1 MSTSDPFKRFS
12 ESLSRLSEADKDY
25 VSHNL
30 YKKVVSTDRDIKF
43 GRKDYA
49 TVTTSTSRMVIGA

>member
-1 MSTSDPFKRFS
+1 MSTNDAFKKFG
-12 ESLSRLSEADKDY
+12 ESLARLSEADKDY

-43 GRKDYA
+43 GRKEYA
-49 TVTTSTSRMVIGA
+49 TVVTSTSRMVIGA